1 MESTVL
7 SETAGLARL
16 GLDEQE
22 LQEMSPAFEQMLS
35 LFALMQAGGEA
46 LPANATQAD
55 IVTASAKPVSCGCMR
70 PDTEAPQESVE
81 SMLSQAPKR
90 EGSFIVIP
98 NVL

>member
-22 LQEMSPAFEQMLS
+22 LQEMFPAFEQMLS
-35 LFALMQAGGEA
+35 LFALMQAAGDA
-46 LPANATQAD
+46 LPAVTTQAD
-55 IVTASAKPVSCGCMR
+55 FVTASAKPVNCGYLR
-70 PDTEAPQESVE
+70 QDTETPQESVE
-81 SMLSQAPKR
+81 SMLSQAPER
-90 EGSFIVIP
+90 DGSFIVIP